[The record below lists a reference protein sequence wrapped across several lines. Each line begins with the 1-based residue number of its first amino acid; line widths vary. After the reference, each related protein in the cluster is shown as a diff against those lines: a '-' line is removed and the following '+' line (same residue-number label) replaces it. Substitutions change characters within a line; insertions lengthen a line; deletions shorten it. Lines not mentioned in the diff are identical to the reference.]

1 MSLTLLSQLLASFS
15 QNDHNRKVK
24 HSPRYHVGLFDLD
37 LTLEMTT
44 PQL

>member
-1 MSLTLLSQLLASFS
+1 MSLTLLSHLLASFS
-15 QNDHNRKVK
+15 QNNHNIKEQ
-24 HSPRYHVGLFDLD
+24 PRYHVGLFDLA